1 MVDKT
6 GTNLRKLSI
15 VFITVVSLRLFMI
28 ALQCKLSFI
37 YESPEGSFEIQD
49 SNFEIQHLRF
59 KIQYPKYFDHEFRIS
74 NFRYW
79 NSRFEIQYLKQQI
92 KMTF

>member
-15 VFITVVSLRLFMI
+15 VFLTVVSLKLFMV

-49 SNFEIQHLRF
+49 SKFEIQYL
-59 KIQYPKYFDHEFRIS
+59 K
-74 NFRYW
+74 
-79 NSRFEIQYLKQQI
+79 FEIQYLKQPI
-92 KMTF
+92 KRKLLD